1 MRSSKNGLDG
11 LTLVAL
17 ALLAIM
23 LISVLSDQAPQS
35 VEAAVPEQQVL
46 VIQPDPNRV
55 IAPYEDYILT
65 QGPHGQSY
73 GHLAIDLTAGKGA
86 PICSPIDGVVSAL
99 YVDDLGN
106 TTLVIENERYQ
117 VTLLHGI
124 YEVQIGEQVALGQL
138 VGYESNQG
146 FTVDA
151 WGNLCAGRDCGY
163 HTHLNIFDK
172 WLTENVNPLDVIEK

>member
-1 MRSSKNGLDG
+1 MRSSNKGVDG
-11 LTLVAL
+11 LSLAAL

-23 LISVLSDQAPQS
+23 AVNILSDREPQNA
-35 VEAAVPEQQVL
+35 EAAAQDTLPRL
-46 VIQPDPNRV
+46 VQPDQNTV
-55 IAPYEDYILT
+55 IAPYEDYIVT
-65 QGPHGQSY
+65 QGLHGQSY

-86 PICSPIDGVVSAL
+86 QIRSPIDGVVSAL

-106 TTLVIENERYQ
+106 TTLVIENENYL

-124 YEVQIGEQVALGQL
+124 YEVQIGEHVSLAQV

-163 HTHLNIFDK
+163 HTHFNLFDK
-172 WLTENVNPLDVIEK
+172 RLNENVNPLDVIEK